1 SQWERLMPLI
11 IKMDKPTKQVLVE
24 VTIAEV
30 TLSDKE
36 KFGIEWFAN
45 GKNGRYNSTISSQP
59 SENIGGVGLNWVLDV
74 AGATKATLN
83 AFAEDSRVNVIST
96 PRLLVKTGE
105 TASLDVVTEIPTVV
119 GRVNSNA
126 QSNGNS
132 NVIEE
137 IVYRKTGVIL
147 KVEPIIHAG
156 NRVDLKISQEVSE
169 VLPVES
175 GGTANSPALF
185 NRNVETNLSLHSGG
199 SVYLAGLISS
209 RENNG
214 STGVPLLKDLPW
226 IGNAFKSQS
235 KNTTRTELV
244 ITIVP
249 YIITDENDAKD
260 ITDSLL
266 SNLNFIKQE
275 KDLTQRPKTPTIN
288 PTKK

>member
-1 SQWERLMPLI
+1 
-11 IKMDKPTKQVLVE
+11 
-24 VTIAEV
+24 
-30 TLSDKE
+30 
-36 KFGIEWFAN
+36 
-45 GKNGRYNSTISSQP
+45 
-59 SENIGGVGLNWVLDV
+59 
-74 AGATKATLN
+74 
-83 AFAEDSRVNVIST
+83 
-96 PRLLVKTGE
+96 
-105 TASLDVVTEIPTVV
+105 
-119 GRVNSNA
+119 
-126 QSNGNS
+126 
-132 NVIEE
+132 
-137 IVYRKTGVIL
+137 
-147 KVEPIIHAG
+147 
-156 NRVDLKISQEVSE
+156 
-169 VLPVES
+169 
-175 GGTANSPALF
+175 
-185 NRNVETNLSLHSGG
+185 
-199 SVYLAGLISS
+199 LISS